1 MKIQFSMV
9 YIFHHIPQIP
19 LTIISTPKTALSLG
33 LWLRNN
39 LDSCDQR
46 RVALSRRWM
55 DALRRSGG
63 TPNQGCFLAILMAL
77 CKKNRMT
84 EAEWTVQETA
94 DILDAWRSLRGLAIV
109 WP

>member
-1 MKIQFSMV
+1 
-9 YIFHHIPQIP
+9 
-19 LTIISTPKTALSLG
+19 
-33 LWLRNN
+33 
-39 LDSCDQR
+39 
-46 RVALSRRWM
+46 M

-94 DILDAWRSLRGLAIV
+94 DILDGCMAVPEGFGKNRAVTRCNLEKTHPEASVSMKER
-109 WP
+109 